1 MKDNAII
8 FSTVV
13 ALILL
18 IVDFLTIRMLFM
30 DTPSIILIPTI
41 AALIGW
47 ITNFIAIRM
56 LFRPRTPI
64 NLGVCTLH
72 GLVPKR
78 QAEIA
83 RSIGDVVARD
93 LISHDDITSVLKLP
107 ETKGKISSE
116 IEQEIDGFIRGF
128 AEQNP
133 MVGMFL
139 QGEALIKVRSALITQ
154 LEERTP
160 RLIEHVITAV
170 EDKVDFQKIVES
182 KVATLELDRLEEL
195 INRVAS
201 RELRTIELLGGVL
214 GFLVGILQLLVIGI

>member
-1 MKDNAII
+1 
-8 FSTVV
+8 
-13 ALILL
+13 
-18 IVDFLTIRMLFM
+18 M

>member
-1 MKDNAII
+1 
-8 FSTVV
+8 
-13 ALILL
+13 
-18 IVDFLTIRMLFM
+18 MLFM

-78 QAEIA
+78 QADIA

-139 QGEALIKVRSALITQ
+139 QGEALTKVRSALITQ

>member
-8 FSTVV
+8 FYTVV
-13 ALILL
+13 ALVLL

-139 QGEALIKVRSALITQ
+139 QGEALLKVRSALINQ

-170 EDKVDFQKIVES
+170 EDKVDFQKIVET

-201 RELRTIELLGGVL
+201 RELRAIELLGGVL
-214 GFLVGILQLLVIGI
+214 GFLVGILQLLIIGI

>member
-1 MKDNAII
+1 
-8 FSTVV
+8 
-13 ALILL
+13 
-18 IVDFLTIRMLFM
+18 M
-30 DTPSIILIPTI
+30 DISSIILIPTI

-139 QGEALIKVRSALITQ
+139 QGEALTKVRSALITQ

>member
-1 MKDNAII
+1 
-8 FSTVV
+8 
-13 ALILL
+13 
-18 IVDFLTIRMLFM
+18 M
-30 DTPSIILIPTI
+30 DISSIILIPTI

-47 ITNFIAIRM
+47 VTNFIAIRM

-139 QGEALIKVRSALITQ
+139 QGEALTKVRSALITQ

>member
-1 MKDNAII
+1 MNV
-8 FSTVV
+8 T
-13 ALILL
+13 
-18 IVDFLTIRMLFM
+18 
-30 DTPSIILIPTI
+30 SIILIPTI

-56 LFRPRTPI
+56 LFRPRRPV

-83 RSIGDVVARD
+83 RSIGEAVARD

-107 ETKGKISSE
+107 ETKRKISGE

-133 MVGMFL
+133 MVAMFL
-139 QGEALIKVRSALITQ
+139 QGEALTKVRGALISQ

-160 RLIEHVITAV
+160 RLIEHVVSAV
-170 EDKVDFQKIVES
+170 EDKVDFQQIVES
-182 KVATLELDRLEEL
+182 KVATLELDRLEDL
-195 INRVAS
+195 IHRVAS

-214 GFLVGILQLLVIGI
+214 GFLVGVLQLLVIGI

>member
-1 MKDNAII
+1 
-8 FSTVV
+8 
-13 ALILL
+13 
-18 IVDFLTIRMLFM
+18 M
-30 DTPSIILIPTI
+30 DISSIILIPTI

-139 QGEALIKVRSALITQ
+139 QGEALLKVRSALITQ

>member
-1 MKDNAII
+1 
-8 FSTVV
+8 
-13 ALILL
+13 
-18 IVDFLTIRMLFM
+18 M
-30 DTPSIILIPTI
+30 DISSIILIPTI

-116 IEQEIDGFIRGF
+116 IEQEIDGFIRGD

-139 QGEALIKVRSALITQ
+139 QGEALLKVRSALITQ

-195 INRVAS
+195 IHRVAS

>member
-1 MKDNAII
+1 
-8 FSTVV
+8 
-13 ALILL
+13 
-18 IVDFLTIRMLFM
+18 M
-30 DTPSIILIPTI
+30 DISSIILIPTI

-139 QGEALIKVRSALITQ
+139 QGEALLKVRSALITQ

-214 GFLVGILQLLVIGI
+214 GFLVGILQLLIIGI

>member
-8 FSTVV
+8 FYTVV
-13 ALILL
+13 ALVLL

-139 QGEALIKVRSALITQ
+139 QGEALLKVRSALINQ

-170 EDKVDFQKIVES
+170 EDKVDFQKIVET

>member
-1 MKDNAII
+1 
-8 FSTVV
+8 
-13 ALILL
+13 
-18 IVDFLTIRMLFM
+18 M
-30 DTPSIILIPTI
+30 DISSIILIPTI

-139 QGEALIKVRSALITQ
+139 QGEALLKVRSALINQ

>member
-1 MKDNAII
+1 MLI
-8 FSTVV
+8 FAAVMNVT
-13 ALILL
+13 
-18 IVDFLTIRMLFM
+18 
-30 DTPSIILIPTI
+30 SIILIPTI

-56 LFRPRTPI
+56 LFRPRQPI

-83 RSIGDVVARD
+83 RSIGEAVARD
-93 LISHDDITSVLKLP
+93 LINHDDITSVLKLP
-107 ETKGKISSE
+107 ETKRKISGE

-133 MVGMFL
+133 MVAMFL
-139 QGEALIKVRSALITQ
+139 QGEALTKVRGALISQ

-160 RLIEHVITAV
+160 RLIEHVVSAV
-170 EDKVDFQKIVES
+170 EEKVDFQQIVES

-195 INRVAS
+195 IHRVAS

-214 GFLVGILQLLVIGI
+214 GFLVGVLQLLIIGI

>member
-8 FSTVV
+8 FSTVI
-13 ALILL
+13 ALVLL

-30 DTPSIILIPTI
+30 DISSIILIPTI

-139 QGEALIKVRSALITQ
+139 QGEALTKVRSALITQ

>member
-1 MKDNAII
+1 
-8 FSTVV
+8 
-13 ALILL
+13 
-18 IVDFLTIRMLFM
+18 M
-30 DTPSIILIPTI
+30 DTSSIILIPTI

-139 QGEALIKVRSALITQ
+139 QGEALLKVRSALINQ

>member
-1 MKDNAII
+1 
-8 FSTVV
+8 
-13 ALILL
+13 
-18 IVDFLTIRMLFM
+18 
-30 DTPSIILIPTI
+30 
-41 AALIGW
+41 
-47 ITNFIAIRM
+47 M
-56 LFRPRTPI
+56 LFRPRQPI

-83 RSIGDVVARD
+83 RSIGEAVARD
-93 LISHDDITSVLKLP
+93 LINHDDITSVLKLP
-107 ETKGKISSE
+107 ETKRKISGE

-133 MVGMFL
+133 MVAMFL
-139 QGEALIKVRSALITQ
+139 QGEALTKVRGALISQ

-160 RLIEHVITAV
+160 RLIEHVVSAV
-170 EDKVDFQKIVES
+170 EEKVDFQQIVES

-195 INRVAS
+195 IHRVAS

-214 GFLVGILQLLVIGI
+214 GFLVGVLQLLIIGI

>member
-1 MKDNAII
+1 
-8 FSTVV
+8 
-13 ALILL
+13 
-18 IVDFLTIRMLFM
+18 M

-139 QGEALIKVRSALITQ
+139 QGEALTKVRSALITQ